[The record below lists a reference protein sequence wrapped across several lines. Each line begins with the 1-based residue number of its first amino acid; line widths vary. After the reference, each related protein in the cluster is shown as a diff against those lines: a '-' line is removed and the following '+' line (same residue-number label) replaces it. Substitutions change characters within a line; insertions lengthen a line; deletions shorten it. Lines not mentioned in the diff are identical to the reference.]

1 MGCCR
6 LSRLGCCQ
14 DADEGGG
21 RATAGDVGVKEE
33 EEEEEVPQGRCLNL
47 TGCHLHDLGDVDIPE
62 DLVELDLTDNRI
74 SKLDPRIGHL
84 AQLRKLS
91 LERNLFDDE
100 DVYPI
105 SRWHTVDGLIELILR
120 DNKLRTIP
128 DVSIFKSLTVFDASF
143 NVISSLSGL
152 SKVSKTLKKLYV
164 SHNEINKVEELEH
177 LHSLQILELGANRL
191 RVMENLQTLT
201 SLQELYLEQNHIRIV
216 NLCGLNCVEKIDLQ
230 SNRLTSMMGFQ
241 ECVALEELHPS
252 HNGIQKMEGLSTLEN
267 LRLLDISSNKL
278 TAISYIEKLTRLDE
292 LWLNDNQIASLE
304 GIDQSVY
311 GSRERLTTIY
321 LERNPCASLPD
332 YSIILRKIFPNL
344 QQIDSDIFMSGI
356 G

>member
-105 SRWHTVDGLIELILR
+105 SRWHTVDGLIVKPSILSF
-120 DNKLRTIP
+120 L
-128 DVSIFKSLTVFDASF
+128 VFKSKKSYVFPSCAW
-143 NVISSLSGL
+143 IS
-152 SKVSKTLKKLYV
+152 
-164 SHNEINKVEELEH
+164 
-177 LHSLQILELGANRL
+177 
-191 RVMENLQTLT
+191 
-201 SLQELYLEQNHIRIV
+201 
-216 NLCGLNCVEKIDLQ
+216 IDLKPA
-230 SNRLTSMMGFQ
+230 M
-241 ECVALEELHPS
+241 
-252 HNGIQKMEGLSTLEN
+252 
-267 LRLLDISSNKL
+267 
-278 TAISYIEKLTRLDE
+278 
-292 LWLNDNQIASLE
+292 
-304 GIDQSVY
+304 
-311 GSRERLTTIY
+311 
-321 LERNPCASLPD
+321 
-332 YSIILRKIFPNL
+332 
-344 QQIDSDIFMSGI
+344 DSK
-356 G
+356 